1 MVKSGFPNPTPIQSQ
16 AVPLMLTGDHLL
28 AQAPTGSGKTLAFI
42 VPLLQRLARPEKK
55 FCRGIIV
62 DPTRELAVQ
71 TVREAD
77 RLVQACSKKFR
88 IKLLDKNTN
97 VKRLDIGVQ
106 TPLGLV
112 QALRE
117 GKVNFNQTEVIVFDE
132 GDKLLDLGFQEQID
146 EIIKYATEEDDRRRT
161 AGSTLTAIQL
171 ALFSATMPDNVVHL
185 MMSVMDPPPN
195 RVWVGQQG
203 SAAKDVQQRLLFCG
217 SEEGKLV
224 AIRRMIANGEV
235 KPPCLAFVQSKTRA
249 QELTK
254 ELMFDGVFVACIHS
268 DMSRKQRD
276 TCIENFRLGKI
287 WILICTDVMAR
298 GVDFKG
304 VAQVINID
312 IPRASATYI
321 HRVGRTGRA
330 GNKGEAVTMF
340 TTEDKPYLRPII
352 SVMKQSGLDIPSWL
366 NDLPHP
372 NRAKGSSKQK
382 NSEYKK
388 PLDRGHLTTLSGYDR
403 QRIAKRK
410 QMIAM
415 SKEQKRKKSS
425 TTAGLVAAG
434 GALIFA
440 AGVIGSLKNNVRTLE
455 ALLAHETE
463 KRLAERTGR
472 IRAEKKL
479 EETTLNNNQGKDT
492 SSSDGEHERLLDYT
506 MYTLGTCRSCFPR
519 RNGTP
524 RQSGIADIAKGVIE
538 IRPAANPSSCL
549 QGLQGYSH
557 VWVIYVFHLNTN
569 LAKRSPNFNGLKGLV
584 SPPRNTTGK
593 KVGSL
598 ACRSPHRPNPIGL
611 TLCRLHD
618 VNLDKGTVTISGL
631 DVVDGTPILDLKPYL
646 PMTEC
651 APMATVPSWV
661 ETSYEE
667 NDRLFVVWECNR
679 EVPEGAG
686 DYVNMSEDEVLEL
699 IDNVLSLDI
708 RSRHQKNAGGASS
721 SWEGEVELCYL
732 TIQYIINL
740 DHQVVTVKSITKSD
754 VP

>member
-1 MVKSGFPNPTPIQSQ
+1 FANPTPIQAQ
-16 AVPLMLTGDHLL
+16 AIPLMLTGDHLL

-372 NRAKGSSKQK
+372 NKAKGISKQK

-425 TTAGLVAAG
+425 TRVIKADSSSFPLMTRLSTSATSAAGLVAAG

-479 EETTLNNNQGKDT
+479 EEATLNNNQGKDT
-492 SSSDGEHERLLDYT
+492 SSS
-506 MYTLGTCRSCFPR
+506 
-519 RNGTP
+519 
-524 RQSGIADIAKGVIE
+524 
-538 IRPAANPSSCL
+538 
-549 QGLQGYSH
+549 
-557 VWVIYVFHLNTN
+557 
-569 LAKRSPNFNGLKGLV
+569 
-584 SPPRNTTGK
+584 
-593 KVGSL
+593 
-598 ACRSPHRPNPIGL
+598 
-611 TLCRLHD
+611 
-618 VNLDKGTVTISGL
+618 
-631 DVVDGTPILDLKPYL
+631 
-646 PMTEC
+646 
-651 APMATVPSWV
+651 
-661 ETSYEE
+661 
-667 NDRLFVVWECNR
+667 
-679 EVPEGAG
+679 
-686 DYVNMSEDEVLEL
+686 
-699 IDNVLSLDI
+699 
-708 RSRHQKNAGGASS
+708 
-721 SWEGEVELCYL
+721 
-732 TIQYIINL
+732 
-740 DHQVVTVKSITKSD
+740 
-754 VP
+754 

>member
-1 MVKSGFPNPTPIQSQ
+1 MT
-16 AVPLMLTGDHLL
+16 
-28 AQAPTGSGKTLAFI
+28 
-42 VPLLQRLARPEKK
+42 RL
-55 FCRGIIV
+55 
-62 DPTRELAVQ
+62 
-71 TVREAD
+71 
-77 RLVQACSKKFR
+77 
-88 IKLLDKNTN
+88 
-97 VKRLDIGVQ
+97 
-106 TPLGLV
+106 
-112 QALRE
+112 
-117 GKVNFNQTEVIVFDE
+117 
-132 GDKLLDLGFQEQID
+132 
-146 EIIKYATEEDDRRRT
+146 
-161 AGSTLTAIQL
+161 ST
-171 ALFSATMPDNVVHL
+171 SAT
-185 MMSVMDPPPN
+185 
-195 RVWVGQQG
+195 
-203 SAAKDVQQRLLFCG
+203 SA
-217 SEEGKLV
+217 
-224 AIRRMIANGEV
+224 
-235 KPPCLAFVQSKTRA
+235 
-249 QELTK
+249 
-254 ELMFDGVFVACIHS
+254 
-268 DMSRKQRD
+268 
-276 TCIENFRLGKI
+276 
-287 WILICTDVMAR
+287 
-298 GVDFKG
+298 
-304 VAQVINID
+304 
-312 IPRASATYI
+312 
-321 HRVGRTGRA
+321 
-330 GNKGEAVTMF
+330 
-340 TTEDKPYLRPII
+340 
-352 SVMKQSGLDIPSWL
+352 
-366 NDLPHP
+366 
-372 NRAKGSSKQK
+372 
-382 NSEYKK
+382 
-388 PLDRGHLTTLSGYDR
+388 
-403 QRIAKRK
+403 
-410 QMIAM
+410 
-415 SKEQKRKKSS
+415 
-425 TTAGLVAAG
+425 AGLVAAG

-479 EETTLNNNQGKDT
+479 EEATLNNNQGKDT
-492 SSSDGEHERLLDYT
+492 SSSDGEHGKAARLYH
-506 MYTLGTCRSCFPR
+506 
-519 RNGTP
+519 
-524 RQSGIADIAKGVIE
+524 SGVADIAKGVIE

>member
-1 MVKSGFPNPTPIQSQ
+1 MNSYFDILRAGTVLGRKNRPRGRREDDNLKGANPGTIQKADSIFLGGGSTNDDAKGESNTTSHRRRHHRGSKKKNKADGAEPTEEGANDGAEAADIELLITSVKRIALELAAHPIPLILYSPSIHKTMRMRDDRVSKWLKDAMVKSGFPNPTPIQAQ
-16 AVPLMLTGDHLL
+16 AIPLMLTGDHLL

-298 GVDFKG
+298 GRVSTRDK
-304 VAQVINID
+304 VINID

-340 TTEDKPYLRPII
+340 TTEDKPWMGRYLRPII

-425 TTAGLVAAG
+425 T
-434 GALIFA
+434 
-440 AGVIGSLKNNVRTLE
+440 S
-455 ALLAHETE
+455 TE
-463 KRLAERTGR
+463 
-472 IRAEKKL
+472 
-479 EETTLNNNQGKDT
+479 
-492 SSSDGEHERLLDYT
+492 
-506 MYTLGTCRSCFPR
+506 
-519 RNGTP
+519 
-524 RQSGIADIAKGVIE
+524 
-538 IRPAANPSSCL
+538 
-549 QGLQGYSH
+549 
-557 VWVIYVFHLNTN
+557 
-569 LAKRSPNFNGLKGLV
+569 
-584 SPPRNTTGK
+584 
-593 KVGSL
+593 
-598 ACRSPHRPNPIGL
+598 
-611 TLCRLHD
+611 
-618 VNLDKGTVTISGL
+618 
-631 DVVDGTPILDLKPYL
+631 
-646 PMTEC
+646 
-651 APMATVPSWV
+651 
-661 ETSYEE
+661 
-667 NDRLFVVWECNR
+667 
-679 EVPEGAG
+679 
-686 DYVNMSEDEVLEL
+686 
-699 IDNVLSLDI
+699 
-708 RSRHQKNAGGASS
+708 
-721 SWEGEVELCYL
+721 
-732 TIQYIINL
+732 
-740 DHQVVTVKSITKSD
+740 
-754 VP
+754 